1 MRMKVFGFPALGLI
15 GLGGI
20 SSLGAACGGGD
31 TEKIL
36 PPPMTTAQAGSSSMQ
51 GESGGGAGGSVMSAP
66 CPSYT
71 PDRCG
76 DGAASKCVSLQSDAE
91 HCGSCDHACPA
102 QAACSAGVC
111 TPVPE
116 ELTMS
121 AGCGELRLSLQGER
135 LFWNEPKTGRIRSI
149 SVSGG
154 AVAELASKQ
163 LNPGHVVT
171 DDANAY
177 WFTTGD
183 GTSGS
188 SALLKVSLSG
198 VASEPVVLK
207 AAPGTDPINGL
218 ALAGGKLL
226 YGLVHDVH
234 ALSLDVV
241 DGTDEIVGVAVARN
255 DTRIPTGIPNAL
267 TVHGDRVY
275 WIVTDVG
282 SVECDD
288 FLPGDAGLTRVAH
301 GGEMWPNDLGFAG
314 DFTYFAAADS
324 LYAAQMNVPA
334 TAVASTSDATIGPF
348 AVVDMTAYFSD
359 ASGRIL
365 QHGVELPTGEPTPP
379 LPLAR
384 DQGQVTS
391 VVADATHVYWASV
404 ATDGACSIHRLAR

>member
-1 MRMKVFGFPALGLI
+1 MRTKRFNLVAGALV
-15 GLGGI
+15 GI
-20 SSLGAACGGGD
+20 AAVAAACGGGEP
-31 TEKIL
+31 EKIL
-36 PPPMTTAQAGSSSMQ
+36 PAPMTSPQAGSAATQ
-51 GESGGGAGGSVMSAP
+51 PDQNGGGATAGGPTSGA
-66 CPSYT
+66 CPSYA

-76 DGAASKCVSLQSDAE
+76 DGAASQCVALQSDAE
-91 HCGSCDHACPA
+91 HCGGCDHACPA

-111 TPVPE
+111 TPAPE
-116 ELTMS
+116 ELTTA
-121 AGCGELRLSLQGER
+121 AGCGEPRLTLHADR

-163 LNPGHVVT
+163 RSPGQVAT
-171 DDANAY
+171 DGANAY

-188 SALLKVSLSG
+188 SALLAMPLSG
-198 VASEPVVLK
+198 VGEPVILK
-207 AAPGTDPINGL
+207 VAPGTDPINGL

-234 ALSLDVV
+234 AISLDAV
-241 DGTDEIVGVAVARN
+241 DGADDVVGVAVARN

-267 TVHGDRVY
+267 TVHGDRAY

-288 FLPGDAGLTRVAH
+288 LLPGDAGYPRVAH

-334 TAVASTSDATIGPF
+334 TAVASTGAATIGPF
-348 AVVDMTAYFSD
+348 AVIDMTAYLSD
-359 ASGRIL
+359 ATGRIL
-365 QHGVELPTGEPTPP
+365 QHGVELPTGEPLPP
-379 LPLAR
+379 VPLAR

-391 VVADATHVYWASV
+391 VVADATHLYWASV
-404 ATDGACSIHRLAR
+404 AANGDCSIRRLAR

>member
-1 MRMKVFGFPALGLI
+1 MKIFGFPAAALA
-15 GLGGI
+15 GLGMVSGFA
-20 SSLGAACGGGD
+20 AACGSD

-36 PPPMTTAQAGSSSMQ
+36 PAPMTAPQAGSSATQPDQSR
-51 GESGGGAGGSVMSAP
+51 GGSGGAATST
-66 CPSYT
+66 CPSYA

-76 DGAASKCVSLQSDAE
+76 DGAASKCVSLLSDAE
-91 HCGSCDHACPA
+91 HCGMCDHGCTA
-102 QAACSAGVC
+102 QAACNAGVC
-111 TPVPE
+111 APVPE
-116 ELTMS
+116 ALTTS
-121 AGCGELRLSLQGER
+121 AGCGEPRLTLQGDR

-154 AVAELASKQ
+154 AVSELASKQ
-163 LNPGHVVT
+163 LNPGHVAI

-177 WFTTGD
+177 WFTSGD

-188 SALLKVSLSG
+188 STLLKVSLSG
-198 VASEPVVLK
+198 VATEPVVLK

-234 ALSLDVV
+234 AISLAAPDGADDV
-241 DGTDEIVGVAVARN
+241 VGVAVARN

-267 TVHGDRVY
+267 TAHADRVY

-288 FLPGDAGLTRVAH
+288 LLPGDAGYTRVAH

-324 LYAAQMNVPA
+324 LYAAQMDVPA

-348 AVVDMTAYFSD
+348 AVVDLVAYFSD
-359 ASGRIL
+359 ATGRIL

-379 LPLAR
+379 VPLAR

-404 ATDGACSIHRLAR
+404 AADGECSIRRLAR